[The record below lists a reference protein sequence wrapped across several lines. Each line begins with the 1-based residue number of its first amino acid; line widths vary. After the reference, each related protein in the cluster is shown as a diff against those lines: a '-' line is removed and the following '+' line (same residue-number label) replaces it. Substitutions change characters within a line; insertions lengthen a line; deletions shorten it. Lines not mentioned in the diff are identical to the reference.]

1 MSTHAH
7 TQRETKKM
15 SKEIKI
21 GNGQSILVRDAD
33 YAHAAS
39 FKWYAVSQRD
49 GGVIARRS
57 MTEKEVAE
65 NGGVRRTVLAAQFVH
80 GVPQDTI
87 LDFIDGDGTNL
98 LPENIRILT
107 VRQQSVRDRGLR
119 SLASIGAL
127 R

>member
-1 MSTHAH
+1 
-7 TQRETKKM
+7 M